1 MKKVEKKTNVVN
13 FSNLIIT
20 DLEGKELKFDVSKTL
35 GNHIYQTTGDLGML
49 EVAQA
54 IYKNGEIEL
63 TDQVK
68 AGLAEVVNNPQFPFL
83 AVVKKK
89 LLEELEG

>member
-1 MKKVEKKTNVVN
+1 MKKTEKKTKEVN

-20 DLEGKELKFDVSKTL
+20 DLDGKELKFDVSKTL

-49 EVAQA
+49 EVAQT
-54 IYKNGEIEL
+54 IYKKGEVEL
-63 TDQVK
+63 TEQVK
-68 AGLAEVVNNPQFPFL
+68 TGLTEVVNNPQFPFL

>member
-1 MKKVEKKTNVVN
+1 MKKTEKKTKVVS

-20 DLEGKELKFDVSKTL
+20 DLDGKELKFDVSKTL

-49 EVAQA
+49 EVAQD
-54 IYKNGEIEL
+54 IYKNGEIEI
-63 TDQVK
+63 TEQVK
-68 AGLAEVVNNPQFPFL
+68 AGLNEVVNNPQFPFL

-89 LLEELEG
+89 ILEMLEG